1 MRVTNSL
8 LFNTSLRNYQS
19 SSQKLYDVNQ
29 QLASGLKIQ
38 NSYQDTGVYVDSMR
52 LNSEIGTLTQAS
64 ESSSKAQSFAKNTD
78 TTLND
83 FTSDLDKFKTKL
95 LQAANTSN
103 SSTSLQALANE
114 LQSLRDQMKSLA
126 NTSINGQFLFSGS
139 ALSQKPISDDGT
151 YNGNGESLTSLLGS
165 GVELPYNIDGQSLF
179 LGSDSD
185 YNRVVSTNVVMYNQ
199 TDLHPDIMNNA
210 GTNSTASEV
219 YLSADDTIRDMVG
232 DTDSTTSNDPNSVF
246 YLSGRNTD
254 GNTFSTKITMSSSSS
269 VSDLLE
275 SIGQAYGN
283 TSTNQKVDVSMN
295 DYGQIEVKDLT
306 TGHQT
311 LEMNLFAA
319 VDRSA
324 AAGTSGNADQNNI
337 NDLIANPNVDIIA
350 FNASNYT
357 TINSASTIASR
368 ADINNSGTYRIGY
381 PLENSSGTT
390 ATASTLLSDVLPSN
404 VDNIVIGG
412 TTLNVTATT
421 TVQDLMSAIE
431 TENGLTAG
439 SVRIENG
446 QMIASDS
453 TNTLNTTL
461 VARDATNTAVSAFSI
476 PDAINYTQRG
486 FEKDGNELQSNV
498 SQVVKSTNTY
508 ATDSTKLSE
517 VAGVS
522 TLNGTS
528 FSLDFTD
535 KNGNSNT
542 ATINL
547 SNAGSTVSIDLNG
560 DGDTTDANETFS
572 ILDGNGNATSADNV
586 TYKQLN
592 DVVSMLTSG
601 TLPTTGVPAAS
612 TAFEEYN
619 YAVKTAANS
628 VEVTMDQDG
637 RMNIMDRTASKS
649 KIEFSMYDNNAND
662 YSGTTSA
669 SLSFMA
675 NDSVTISN
683 PSIDMFAQ
691 LDEMIEAVRSGTFNM
706 SSTADDPR
714 NMGIQNAISTIDH
727 IADHVEKAHT
737 QIGAYTNALTDAKDR
752 VDTLTVNVKTV
763 QADIIGA
770 DPAEAYLTFTQLS
783 ESYQAMLSSITKIS
797 SMSLLNYM

>member
-246 YLSGRNTD
+246 YLSGRNTN

-306 TGHQT
+306 TGKQT

-324 AAGTSGNADQNNI
+324 ATGTSGNADQNNI

-390 ATASTLLSDVLPSN
+390 ATASTLLSDILPSN

-486 FEKDGNELQSNV
+486 FEKNGNELQSNV

-560 DGDTTDANETFS
+560 DGDTSDANETFS

-649 KIEFSMYDNNAND
+649 KIEFSMYDNNASD

-675 NDSVTISN
+675 NDSVAISN

-727 IADHVEKAHT
+727 ISDHVEKAHT

-783 ESYQAMLSSITKIS
+783 QSYQAMLSSITKIS